1 MTPPTATDVYQA
13 SRIVTMA
20 GEDTQA
26 MAVQDGRVV
35 AVGGASELLQQYEG
49 ARHHD
54 LGDRVIIPGL
64 NDAHIHLV
72 QAAEEVLH
80 LDLSH
85 TVVGSIADVKGRVAS
100 RAKEIP
106 AGEWIRGS
114 RYDDGKVTD
123 HRALSRDDLDAAA
136 PDHPVLVIH
145 VAGHWGVANSE
156 ALRRGGIT
164 DDTPDPAGGAYGR
177 DAAGRLNGV
186 LYEQAVFDFA
196 YPQVAHT
203 EHTVV
208 PPASTADKAKGLSR
222 AMTMFHA
229 AGLTSIGDALVGPD
243 ELRMLARARQD
254 DALTLRVNALIAAEH
269 YDELPELRATE
280 GVGDAW
286 LRINGVKSFVDGAI
300 GGRTCLL
307 EEPFEGTEDHGIQSR
322 STEQLRD
329 LVRRAQTDGVRL
341 GIHANGDRAIDLL
354 LGLFEEAAADH
365 PRPDLHHR
373 IEHCTVV
380 TEDIVQRIKALGM
393 YAVPFG
399 SYVNYHGGKLLDWYG
414 DRVSRMFAHRWFLD
428 AGVCV
433 AGSSDFLCGPYE
445 PMLGLQSCVTRKGFD
460 GADIGSNQQISIRE
474 ALGCYTVNAATAT
487 GEQGIKGRLA
497 PGFLADFVVLGG
509 DPITSDPDKIASI
522 PIEQTYVGGRQ
533 VWSADGGDD
542 S

>member
-1 MTPPTATDVYQA
+1 MANDDAQA
-13 SRIVTMA
+13 I
-20 GEDTQA
+20 
-26 MAVQDGRVV
+26 AVRDGTVV
-35 AVGGASELLQQYEG
+35 AVGGAATLLQDHPG

-54 LGDRVIIPGL
+54 LGERVIIPGL

-85 TVVGSIADVKGRVAS
+85 AVVGSIAELKSRVAA
-100 RAKEIP
+100 RAAQTP

-114 RYDDGKVTD
+114 RYDDGKISD

-164 DDTPDPAGGAYGR
+164 DNTPDLAGGGYGR

-203 EHTVV
+203 AHTVV
-208 PPASTADKAKGLSR
+208 PPASEADRARGLQR

-243 ELRMLARARQD
+243 ELQLLARARRD
-254 DALTLRVNALIAAEH
+254 DALTLRVNMLITAEH
-269 YDELPELRATE
+269 YDSLPELGATE
-280 GVGDAW
+280 GVGDEW
-286 LRINGVKSFVDGAI
+286 LRIGGVKTFVDGAV

-307 EEPFEGTEDHGIQSR
+307 EEPFEGTDDYGIQSR
-322 STEQLRD
+322 STDELRD
-329 LVRRAQTDGVRL
+329 LVRRAQADGVRL
-341 GIHANGDRAIDLL
+341 GVHANGDRAIDLL
-354 LGLFEEAAADH
+354 LGLFEQAAMEH
-365 PRPDLHHR
+365 PKPELRHR

-380 TEDIVQRIKALGM
+380 TEDIVGRIKALNAF
-393 YAVPFG
+393 AVPFG
-399 SYVNYHGGKLLDWYG
+399 SYVNYHGGRLIDWYG
-414 DRVSRMFAHRWFLD
+414 AERVQRMFAHRWLLD

-445 PMLGLQSCVTRKGFD
+445 PMLGLQSCVTRQGYD
-460 GADIGSNQQISIRE
+460 GADVGSNQRISVRE
-474 ALGCYTVNAATAT
+474 ALACYTVNAATT
-487 GEQGIKGRLA
+487 SGEQDRKGRLA
-497 PGFLADFVVLGG
+497 PGYYADFVVLGD
-509 DPITSDPDKIASI
+509 DPLSVDPSQIASI
-522 PIEQTYVGGRQ
+522 PIEQTYVGGRR
-533 VWSADGGDD
+533 VWSADDQGDA
-542 S
+542 